1 MQNSASQFELLAAR
15 VERLERQN
23 RLLKRGGLGVLLAAA
38 SLIVM
43 GQARPNTALDA
54 QRYTL
59 RDAKGAK
66 RAELVLD
73 SESPQSRPDP
83 TLRFFDDNGNQTLTL
98 SATRL
103 ELAGQ
108 AESGS
113 NILLDD
119 AKGVA
124 RADLGILGEQSFV
137 LLNDS
142 KGAPRI
148 RVELDH
154 DQPKIVLQDP
164 QQNPHLGLALING
177 QPMVG
182 LDGTDGTSAAIG
194 ATDVVTNGQPRQT
207 SAASIILFGKDGSVL
222 WSAPGANP

>member
-1 MQNSASQFELLAAR
+1 MQTSASDFELLATR

-23 RLLKRGGLGVLLAAA
+23 RLLKRGWLAVLLAAG

-43 GQARPNTALDA
+43 GQARPNTGVDA

-59 RDAKGAK
+59 RDAQGAK

-73 SESPQSRPDP
+73 SDSPQAKPDP
-83 TLRFFDDNGNQTLTL
+83 TLRFFNDKGDQTLTL
-98 SATRL
+98 SATKM

-108 AESGS
+108 SEMGS

-164 QQNPHLGLALING
+164 QENPHLGLALING
-177 QPMVG
+177 EPVVG
-182 LDGTDGTSAAIG
+182 LDGTDGSSTAIG
-194 ATDVVTNGQPRQT
+194 ATDVVTNGRQHQV
-207 SAASIILFGKDGSVL
+207 SAASVILFGKDGSVL
-222 WSAPGANP
+222 WSAPGVNP

>member
-1 MQNSASQFELLAAR
+1 MQTSDSKVELLAAR
-15 VERLERQN
+15 IERLEQQN
-23 RLLKRGGLGVLLAAA
+23 RRLKRGGLALLLAAA
-38 SLIVM
+38 CTVLM
-43 GQARPNTALDA
+43 GQARPNTAVDA

-59 RDAKGAK
+59 RDARGAK
-66 RAELVLD
+66 RAELALD
-73 SESPQSRPDP
+73 SESPQSNPDP
-83 TLRFFDDNGNQTLTL
+83 TLRFFDDKGNQTLTL
-98 SATRL
+98 AATRL

-108 AESGS
+108 SEMGS

-119 AKGVA
+119 SKGVA

-142 KGAPRI
+142 KGTPRI

-164 QQNPHLGLALING
+164 QENPHLGLALVNG
-177 QPMVG
+177 EPVVG
-182 LDGTDGTSAAIG
+182 LDGTDGTSTAIG
-194 ATDVVTNGQPRQT
+194 ATDVVTNGRPRQT

-222 WSAPGANP
+222 WSAPGTHP

>member
-1 MQNSASQFELLAAR
+1 MQTSASDFELLAGR
-15 VERLERQN
+15 VDRLERQN
-23 RLLKRGGLGVLLAAA
+23 RLLKRGGVAVLLAAG

-43 GQARPNTALDA
+43 GQARPNTGIDA

-59 RDAKGAK
+59 RDADGGK

-73 SESPQSRPDP
+73 SDSPQAKPDP
-83 TLRFFDDNGNQTLTL
+83 MLRFFDDKGNKTLIL
-98 SATRL
+98 SATKM

-108 AESGS
+108 SEMGS

-142 KGAPRI
+142 KGSPRI

-164 QQNPHLGLALING
+164 QENPHLGLALING
-177 QPMVG
+177 EPVVG
-182 LDGTDGTSAAIG
+182 LDGTDGSSTAIG
-194 ATDVVTNGQPRQT
+194 ATDVVTNGQQRQV

-222 WSAPGANP
+222 WSAPGINP

>member
-1 MQNSASQFELLAAR
+1 MQTSASNFELLAAR

-23 RLLKRGGLGVLLAAA
+23 GLLKRGGLALLLMAA

-43 GQARPNTALDA
+43 GQARPNSALDE
-54 QRYTL
+54 QSYTL

-73 SESPQSRPDP
+73 SDSPQAKADP
-83 TLRFFDDNGNQTLTL
+83 VLRFFDDKGNQTVTL
-98 SATRL
+98 SATKL

-108 AESGS
+108 SEMGS

-124 RADLGILGEQSFV
+124 RADLGLLGEQSFV

-142 KGAPRI
+142 QGAPRI

-177 QPMVG
+177 EPVVG
-182 LDGTDGTSAAIG
+182 LDGTDGSSAAIG
-194 ATDVVTNGQPRQT
+194 ATDVVTNGRQRQV
-207 SAASIILFGKDGSVL
+207 SAASIILFGKDGSIL
-222 WSAPGANP
+222 WSAPANP

>member
-1 MQNSASQFELLAAR
+1 MQTSASEFQLLAER
-15 VERLERQN
+15 VECLERQN
-23 RLLKRGGLGVLLAAA
+23 RLLKRGALAVLVAAA
-38 SLIVM
+38 SLVVM
-43 GQARPNTALDA
+43 GQARPNTAVDA
-54 QRYTL
+54 EKYTL
-59 RDAKGAK
+59 RDAKGLK

-73 SESPQSRPDP
+73 SEKPQAAPEP
-83 TLRFFDDNGNQTLTL
+83 TLRFFDDKGDQTLTL

-108 AESGS
+108 SEMGS

-137 LLNDS
+137 LLNDA

-148 RVELDH
+148 RVEFDK

-164 QQNPHLGLALING
+164 QQIPHLGLALVNG
-177 QPMVG
+177 EPVLG
-182 LDGTDGTSAAIG
+182 LDGTDGTSTAIG
-194 ATDVVTNGQPRQT
+194 ATDVVTNGRPRQT
-207 SAASIILFGKDGSVL
+207 SAASIILFSKDGSIL
-222 WSAPGANP
+222 WSAPANP